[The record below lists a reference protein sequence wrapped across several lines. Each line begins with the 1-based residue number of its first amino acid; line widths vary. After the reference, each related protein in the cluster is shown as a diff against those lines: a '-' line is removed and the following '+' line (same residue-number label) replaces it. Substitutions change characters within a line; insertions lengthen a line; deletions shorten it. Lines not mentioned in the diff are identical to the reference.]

1 MNLFQLYF
9 NIISKFQGTAN
20 GMETNYYTLLD
31 SAIGNIPILSKK
43 VVNIVKHCNIYLFSS
58 DESCDHERAKIFI
71 AHEYLTFLILRISEK
86 TKDVVLQNLD
96 KYVNMSLQKN
106 NAHLL
111 GIIYNNFPQEYSQ
124 YMYTNG
130 IASLKH
136 LFKHPEINQQL
147 FLFLPTIALNSTAKQ
162 CCTISF
168 KTNEEHFGRH
178 DILISINFT
187 FLTNY

>member
-1 MNLFQLYF
+1 
-9 NIISKFQGTAN
+9 
-20 GMETNYYTLLD
+20 METNYYTLLD

-168 KTNEEHFGRH
+168 NTNEEHFGRH